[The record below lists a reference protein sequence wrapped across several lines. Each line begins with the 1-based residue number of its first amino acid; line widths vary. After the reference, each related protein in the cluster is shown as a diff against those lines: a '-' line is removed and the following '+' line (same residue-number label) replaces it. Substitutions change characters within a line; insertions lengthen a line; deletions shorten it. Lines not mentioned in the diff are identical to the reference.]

1 MYAAGHSHQEFG
13 LIASG
18 SPASL
23 DQVRATARV
32 EGVRLA
38 ARTLRGELGNSLAM
52 TMGWAELLADD
63 PTLPEHARHAAAAI
77 LASAT
82 RAARTVN
89 DLEHRAKVDPVNWG
103 AGVAPTI
110 RVR

>member
-1 MYAAGHSHQEFG
+1 M
-13 LIASG
+13 ASG
-18 SPASL
+18 PPASL

-38 ARTLRGELGNSLAM
+38 ARTLRGELGNSLAT

-63 PTLPEHARHAAAAI
+63 PALPEHARQAAAAI

-82 RAARTVN
+82 RAAKTVH
-89 DLEHRAKVDPVNWG
+89 DLEHRADIDLVHWG
-103 AGVAPTI
+103 VCVGPTI